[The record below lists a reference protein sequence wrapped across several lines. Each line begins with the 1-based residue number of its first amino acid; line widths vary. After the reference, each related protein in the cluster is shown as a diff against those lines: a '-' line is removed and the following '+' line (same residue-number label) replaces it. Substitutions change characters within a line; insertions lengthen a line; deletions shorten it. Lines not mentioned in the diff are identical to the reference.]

1 MFYNKLML
9 LSLIEVL
16 IVIVPLLLSV
26 AFLTLAE
33 RKAMGS
39 MQRRLG
45 PNIVGYYGLLQ
56 PFADALKLFVKES
69 VIPAH
74 ANKALFLLAPVLSL
88 IVSLLSWGVIPFG
101 SGLTLADLS
110 LGILYLLAVSSLGIY
125 GVVFAGWSANSKY
138 AFLGSL
144 RSTAQMIS
152 YEVVIGLVILTV
164 VLCLGSL
171 NLTSIIESQVS
182 TWYIIPLLP
191 LSLMFLISI
200 IAETNRAPFDL
211 PEAESELVA
220 GFFTEHSSV
229 PFVMFFLAEYASII
243 LMSSLFSILFLGGYL
258 VPFVTFENPTFLSFE
273 GLALGL
279 KVCLLLFIYIWVR
292 ASFPRL
298 RYDQLMSFCWTG
310 MLPLALGFI
319 ILVPSI
325 MVAFEIA

>member
-1 MFYNKLML
+1 ML

-45 PNIVGYYGLLQ
+45 PNTVGYYGLLQ

-101 SGLTLADLS
+101 SGLTLADIS

-164 VLCLGSL
+164 ILCLGSL
-171 NLTSIIESQVS
+171 NLTNIIESQVS

-258 VPFVTFENPTFLSFE
+258 VPFVSFENPTFLSLE
-273 GLALGL
+273 ALALGL
-279 KVCLLLFIYIWVR
+279 KVCLLLFIYIWVN
-292 ASFPRL
+292 SNL
-298 RYDQLMSFCWTG
+298 
-310 MLPLALGFI
+310 LPLNDE
-319 ILVPSI
+319 SH
-325 MVAFEIA
+325 

>member
-1 MFYNKLML
+1 ML

-26 AFLTLAE
+26 AFMTIAE

-45 PNIVGYYGLLQ
+45 PNVVGYYGLLQ

-74 ANKALFLLAPVLSL
+74 ANKALFLFAPVLTL

-101 SGLTLADLS
+101 SGLTLADIS

-164 VLCLGSL
+164 ILCLGSL
-171 NLTSIIESQVS
+171 NLTSIIESQIS

-191 LSLMFLISI
+191 LSLMFLVSI

-229 PFVMFFLAEYASII
+229 PFVMFFLAEYGSII
-243 LMSSLFSILFLGGYL
+243 LMSTLYSILFLGGYL
-258 VPFVTFENPTFLSFE
+258 VPFVFFENPTFLSLE

-279 KVCLLLFIYIWVR
+279 KVCLLLFIFIWVR

-310 MLPLALGFI
+310 MLPVALGFI

-325 MVAFEIA
+325 IMAFEIA

>member
-1 MFYNKLML
+1 ML

-26 AFLTLAE
+26 AFMTIAE

-45 PNIVGYYGLLQ
+45 PNVVGYYGLLQ

-74 ANKALFLLAPVLSL
+74 ANKALFLFAPVLTL

-101 SGLTLADLS
+101 SGLTLADIS

-164 VLCLGSL
+164 ILCLGSL
-171 NLTSIIESQVS
+171 NLTSIIESQIS

-229 PFVMFFLAEYASII
+229 PFVMFFLAEYGSII
-243 LMSSLFSILFLGGYL
+243 LMSTLYSILFLGGYL
-258 VPFVTFENPTFLSFE
+258 VPFVFFENPTFLSLE

-279 KVCLLLFIYIWVR
+279 KVCLLLFIFIWVR

-310 MLPLALGFI
+310 MLPVALGFI

-325 MVAFEIA
+325 IMAFEIA